1 MSIYTE
7 TRIISLNSENATI
20 YKNGT
25 FLSDLVFGFSGI
37 LRDDHDIIQRQ
48 LTLVNAQ
55 IPVSFYIIN
64 VYNRVFVLRNISTA
78 TDYTITLS
86 VGNYNSTTFIT
97 LLQNTI
103 SSVSGMTFVITID
116 KATGKLTFS
125 STESWTLVSTSSL
138 TTANAIIG
146 LNPLVNLTSTLVGAE
161 YVAVCPNPLNLLGIK
176 QLQIKCSS
184 VSCNNFSSNNNN
196 AQSSLLATIPVNVGA
211 FGLILYESS
220 AGNDIT
226 FHNATL
232 DDIDILI
239 VDSEDGEP
247 INFNGIGW
255 TMTLLLHI
263 TRIADL
269 GIKERDMRKITTPLS
284 TNLPLSEAN
293 SPLEETPLA
302 KTSERDDGKKE
313 RDDGKKE
320 KEDNELRILE
330 S

>member
-7 TRIISLNSENATI
+7 TRIISLNSENASI

-25 FLSDLVFGFSGI
+25 FLSDVVFGFSGI
-37 LRDDHDIIQRQ
+37 VKDEPDIIQRQ

-55 IPVSFYIIN
+55 IPVSFYIVN
-64 VYNRVFVLRNISTA
+64 VYNRVFVIRKVSPT
-78 TDYTITLS
+78 TDYTITLP

-97 LLQNTI
+97 LLQTTI
-103 SSVSGMTFVITID
+103 LSVTGMTFVITID
-116 KATGKLTFS
+116 KATGKLIFS
-125 STESWTLVSTSSL
+125 SPTNWRILSTSAT
-138 TTANAIIG
+138 TTANAILG
-146 LNPLVNLTSTLVGAE
+146 LDPTTVSVPTLVGSN
-161 YVAVCPNPLNLLGIK
+161 YVLTLPFPLNLLGIK
-176 QLQIKCSS
+176 QLQIKCGT

-211 FGLILYESS
+211 FGLITYESS

-255 TMTLLLHI
+255 TMTILIHI
-263 TRIADL
+263 TRVADL
-269 GIKERDMRKITTPLS
+269 GIRERDMRKITNPLS
-284 TNLPLSEAN
+284 TSL
-293 SPLEETPLA
+293 PLEETTTPLA
-302 KTSERDDGKKE
+302 KNKEESKDD
-313 RDDGKKE
+313 
-320 KEDNELRILE
+320 ELRILE